1 MQRKLKMI
9 ICLLGLIAYP
19 NIHAEPEVLAD
30 YGGRETGL
38 KSPQE
43 QIRELANRM
52 PVPQAPAENGL
63 LQRFPIESDLSVGVI
78 ENRQHDK
85 PVSRPFFIVGY
96 DEHSARWLGTN
107 LNYLQE
113 INALGLVTNVR
124 SASELARLQ
133 QYAGTIELQAMP
145 VESIAEQFDV
155 DSYPVLI
162 TTEEITQ

>member
-1 MQRKLKMI
+1 M
-9 ICLLGLIAYP
+9 
-19 NIHAEPEVLAD
+19 
-30 YGGRETGL
+30 
-38 KSPQE
+38 
-43 QIRELANRM
+43 ANRM

-78 ENRQHDK
+78 ETRQHDK
-85 PVSRPFFIVGY
+85 PVSRPFFILGY
-96 DEHSARWLGTN
+96 DEHSAQWLETN
-107 LNYLQE
+107 LNHLQE

-124 SASELARLQ
+124 SAAELARLQ
-133 QYAGTIELQAMP
+133 QYAGTIELQAIP

>member
-9 ICLLGLIAYP
+9 ACLLGLMACPIV
-19 NIHAEPEVLAD
+19 HAEPEVLAD

-43 QIRELANRM
+43 QIRELADRM
-52 PVPQAPAENGL
+52 PVPQAQAENGL

-78 ENRQHDK
+78 ETRRHDK
-85 PVSRPFFIVGY
+85 PVSRPFFILGY
-96 DEHSARWLGTN
+96 DEHSAQWLETN
-107 LNYLQE
+107 LDHLQE

-124 SASELARLQ
+124 SAAELARFQ
-133 QYAGTIELQAMP
+133 QFAGTIELHAMP

-162 TTEEITQ
+162 TAEEITQ